1 MLFEENKVL
10 DEANKR
16 LLKQYHKE
24 RSGSGGKRT
33 DNASTKVREKGR
45 RTALI
50 CMLYCALI
58 YICSSLSD
66 SLAFHVHYIVGSN
79 VIISPLCSQTS
90 ENLAL
95 R

>member
-33 DNASTKVREKGR
+33 DNASTKVRKREKNSFD
-45 RTALI
+45 L
-50 CMLYCALI
+50 
-58 YICSSLSD
+58 
-66 SLAFHVHYIVGSN
+66 HVI
-79 VIISPLCSQTS
+79 LCSYIYM
-90 ENLAL
+90 LKFI
-95 R
+95 